1 MVAET
6 PRSASAISD
15 HRRSGPHVAGPPDV
29 SHELIPMEIFRP
41 EDVPAEQP
49 ENMPGVKIRWVIDR
63 KRGAENFAMRV
74 FEVDPGAA
82 TPLHNHWYEQEMYIL
97 DGQGILVGD
106 KGQSPIKE
114 GHVLWVAPNERHQI
128 KNTGQTTLKFICCV
142 PQKPKP

>member
-1 MVAET
+1 MPHNT
-6 PRSASAISD
+6 PATFSQAIIP
-15 HRRSGPHVAGPPDV
+15 GPRGAGPPQV
-29 SHELIPMEIFRP
+29 PREIILMEIFRP
-41 EDVPAEQP
+41 EDVPAEEP

-97 DGQGILVGD
+97 DGQGALVSD
-106 KGQSPIKE
+106 KSESPIKE
-114 GHVLWVAPNERHQI
+114 GHVLWVAPYEKHQI

-142 PQKPKP
+142 PQKTKP